1 MKKAIIIINSKNKK
15 TVFASHLFDVGM
27 ILSKKDY
34 DINIYYTKEKNDIY
48 NHLMKVKNDYNLVV
62 LAGGDGTM
70 NEACNAISTFKKKP
84 KIMFFPTGTVNDFAA
99 SLKLTGNF
107 KRNLRILKN
116 HESRPI
122 DSGKVNDQYFNY
134 ICAFGPFTRT
144 SYMTPHDEKRRFGK
158 FAYLKRVLEDIP
170 RLSKS
175 YYLDINVDGKKFS
188 GEFVYAMIVNSN
200 SVAGFRHLFR
210 DDKLDDGYFNLV
222 LVSKANHVAFRNM
235 IDHIVKGRTKG
246 FDNDVYI
253 YHKFKKLSIK
263 TDSQMIWTIDGER
276 GPIGS
281 VDIEVIKHNLDI
293 ITP

>member
-15 TVFASHLFDVGM
+15 NVFANHLFDVGM
-27 ILSKKDY
+27 VLSKKDY
-34 DINIYYTKEKNDIY
+34 DINVYYTREKKDIY
-48 NHLMKVKNDYNLVV
+48 NHLMSVKDQYDLVV

-70 NEACNAISTFKKKP
+70 NEACNAISTFDKKP
-84 KIMFFPTGTVNDFAA
+84 KIMFFPTGTINDFAA
-99 SLKLTGNF
+99 SLKLNGNF
-107 KRNLRILKN
+107 RTNLKILRN
-116 HESRPI
+116 HESRLI

-144 SYMTPHDEKRRFGK
+144 SYMTPHKEKRKFGK
-158 FAYLKRVLEDIP
+158 FAYLKRVFEDIP

-175 YYLDINVDGKKFS
+175 YHLDIEVDGKKIS

-210 DDKLDDGYFNLV
+210 DDKLDDGYFNLI

-235 IDHIVKGRTKG
+235 LEHFVKGSTKK
-246 FDNDVYI
+246 FEDDVYI
-253 YHKFKKLSIK
+253 YHKFKKLSVK
-263 TDSQMIWTIDGER
+263 TDSKIVWTIDGEQ
-276 GPIGS
+276 GPTGS
-281 VDIEVIKHNLDI
+281 VDIKVIKHNLDI